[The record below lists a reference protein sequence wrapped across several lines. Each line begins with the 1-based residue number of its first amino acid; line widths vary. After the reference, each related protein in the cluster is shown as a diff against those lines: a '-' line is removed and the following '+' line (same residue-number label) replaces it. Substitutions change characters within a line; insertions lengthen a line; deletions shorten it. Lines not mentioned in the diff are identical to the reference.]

1 MRHQLFMLALWL
13 PVIAFVPAATANDA
27 SAADRDAVTVREP
40 TVIDLREL
48 PSDLDA
54 LFPITPKERVLIRE
68 RQLRD
73 QNATYQPL
81 REVTPIRNMDRM
93 SKQAE
98 IIPEIYVTPDYPT
111 SVVFTDLMGNPWPIQ
126 FIGQTGS
133 LADVEQPE
141 GSVSSFVLHAK
152 NGAGKKS
159 LAVYLKDML
168 IPVTITVVGQNDKY
182 HALKHIRIEE
192 RGPISK
198 QENATATSNLSRQVA
213 SSVETA
219 SGISLDDVINK
230 LAYKVTPEGFAKIKV
245 NDPAVDAWIDRQDPE
260 TMYVMTDYTIVSPAP
275 INGGR
280 SVMALQDG
288 VRVYVIPRINPVMA
302 LDKSGQRIYL
312 AFQE

>member
-27 SAADRDAVTVREP
+27 SAADRDAVAVREP

-98 IIPEIYVTPDYPT
+98 IIPPEIYVTPDYPT
-111 SVVFTDLMGNPWPIQ
+111 SVVFTDLMGGNPWPIQ

-168 IPVTITVVGQNDKY
+168 IPVTITVVGGQNDKY

-230 LAYKVTPEGFAKIKV
+230 LAYKVTPPEGFAKIKV
-245 NDPAVDAWIDRQDPE
+245 NDPLLMPGLTDR
-260 TMYVMTDYTIVSPAP
+260 
-275 INGGR
+275 
-280 SVMALQDG
+280 
-288 VRVYVIPRINPVMA
+288 IPKPCM
-302 LDKSGQRIYL
+302 
-312 AFQE
+312 